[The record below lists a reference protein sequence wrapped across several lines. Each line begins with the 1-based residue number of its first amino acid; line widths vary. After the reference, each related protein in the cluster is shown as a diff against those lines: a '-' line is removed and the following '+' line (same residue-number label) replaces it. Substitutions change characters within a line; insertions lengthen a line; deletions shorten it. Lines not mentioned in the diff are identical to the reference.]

1 MSAQDLLIQLRSA
14 GFRLDAADN
23 KLFVV
28 PASRLSEAH
37 RADVHAHVGEL
48 LQLIDAEYVRE
59 AFDERAGIMEFDGG
73 MSRSDAEA
81 AARILIANARRKHAD
96 D

>member
-1 MSAQDLLIQLRSA
+1 MSAQVLLMQLRSA
-14 GFRLDAADN
+14 GFRLDAAGN

-48 LQLIDAEYVRE
+48 LQLIDAECARE
-59 AFDERAGIMEFDGG
+59 AFEERAGIMEFEGG
-73 MSRSDAEA
+73 MPRADAEA

>member
-1 MSAQDLLIQLRSA
+1 MQLRSA

-28 PASRLSEAH
+28 PASKLSEVH
-37 RADVHAHVGEL
+37 RANVHAHVGEL
-48 LQLIDAEYVRE
+48 LQLIDAEYARE
-59 AFDERAGIMEFDGG
+59 AFEERAGIMEFDGG
-73 MSRSDAEA
+73 MTRSDAEA
-81 AARILIANARRKHAD
+81 ATRILIANARGKHAD